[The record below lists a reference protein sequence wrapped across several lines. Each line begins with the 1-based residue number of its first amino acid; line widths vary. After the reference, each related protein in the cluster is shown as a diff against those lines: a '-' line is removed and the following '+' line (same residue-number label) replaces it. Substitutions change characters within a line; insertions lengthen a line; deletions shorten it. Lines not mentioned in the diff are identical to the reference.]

1 MAWLFGGDDEGVWG
15 VTTAVPA
22 EVRPLSGYLDPDSHV
37 YRCPA
42 DDGPNPWDRWRLV
55 TMRQDGN
62 FKNTVIRYF
71 ANEYDAEE
79 ERKKFLE
86 NPIDDVKENVD
97 GNR

>member
-1 MAWLFGGDDEGVWG
+1 MKKAFVEK
-15 VTTAVPA
+15 T
-22 EVRPLSGYLDPDSHV
+22 
-37 YRCPA
+37 